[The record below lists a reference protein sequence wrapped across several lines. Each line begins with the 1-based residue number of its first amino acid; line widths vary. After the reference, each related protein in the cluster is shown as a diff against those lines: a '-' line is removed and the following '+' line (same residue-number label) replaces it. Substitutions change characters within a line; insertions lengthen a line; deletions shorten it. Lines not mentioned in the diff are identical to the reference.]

1 MTIFIAPI
9 GIHPDFVKT
18 WLKEE
23 SRNLTKL
30 WLIHSPDGKVD
41 FAKKA
46 KKLASELKKSYSELK
61 IELKVLEDALTIDPV
76 MNAITEIINQE
87 ESNDPMLLREE
98 IVINITGG
106 TNVVAAGAMNSANY
120 YQTKCHYVLIR
131 QDGDPK
137 NKRLVRE
144 VPISV
149 KPKND
154 LKDSQLKV
162 LKTINDS
169 EYFIPNTPTGLD
181 AKIIEGYITNKS
193 LLEQLGWDK
202 KQKGKRNGRTRLGEI
217 LKVLEKNKMV
227 EKIDYTELYQLPNG
241 TKLPFDAE
249 IDNSSKKL
257 QVKVTVKGM
266 SKFYPWP
273 LTIQKNKSEVSWI
286 ITPEGRRESKNQF
299 LKFED

>member
-9 GIHPDFVKT
+9 GTNPDFVKT

-30 WLIHSPDGKVD
+30 WIIHSPVGRED
-41 FAKKA
+41 FPKKA
-46 KKLASELKKSYSELK
+46 KKLASELKKSYSDLK
-61 IELKVLEDALTIDPV
+61 IELKVMEDAFTIDPV
-76 MNAITEIINQE
+76 MDAITEIINQE

-120 YQTKCHYVLIR
+120 YQTKCHYVLIK
-131 QDGDPK
+131 QDGDSK

-144 VPISV
+144 VPISA

-154 LKDSQLKV
+154 LKDSQLNV
-162 LKTINDS
+162 LKTINAS
-169 EYFIPNTPTGLD
+169 EYFIPNTPGGLEPKITTGS
-181 AKIIEGYITNKS
+181 ITNNS
-193 LLEQLGWDK
+193 LLGQLGWDK
-202 KQKGKRNGRTRLGEI
+202 KQKGKRDGRTRLGEI
-217 LKVLEKNKMV
+217 LKVLEKNKLV

-249 IDNSSKKL
+249 IDKSTKKL
-257 QVKVTVKGM
+257 RVKVTVKGV
-266 SKFYPWP
+266 SDFYPWP
-273 LTIQKNKSEVSWI
+273 LSIAKNNRETRWI

-299 LKFED
+299 LKLE

>member
-9 GIHPDFVKT
+9 GTHPDFVKT

-23 SRNLTKL
+23 SRNLAKL
-30 WLIHSPDGKVD
+30 WLIHSPVGMDD
-41 FAKKA
+41 FPKKA
-46 KKLASELKKSYSELK
+46 KKLSSELKKSYPDLK
-61 IELKVLEDALTIDPV
+61 IELKVMNDAFTIDPV
-76 MNAITEIINQE
+76 MDVITEIINQE
-87 ESNDPMLLREE
+87 EDNDPMLLREE

-120 YQTKCHYVLIR
+120 YQTKCHYVLMK

-144 VPISV
+144 VPISA
-149 KPKND
+149 KPKSD

-162 LKTINDS
+162 LKAINES
-169 EYFIPNTPTGLD
+169 EYFIPNTPTGLEP
-181 AKIIEGYITNKS
+181 KITIGSIANNS

-202 KQKGKRNGRTRLGEI
+202 KQKGTKNGRTRLGEI
-217 LKVLEKNKMV
+217 LKVLEKNKLV
-227 EKIDYTELYQLPNG
+227 EKIDYTELYQLANG

-249 IDNSSKKL
+249 MDNSSKKL
-257 QVKVTVKGM
+257 RVKVTVRGE
-266 SKFYPWP
+266 SDFYPWP
-273 LTIQKNKSEVSWI
+273 VSIVKNNREARWI

-299 LKFED
+299 LKLE